1 MAVTVT
7 AGPEWAAEPMEEA
20 YGFRGIPVP
29 VKLQGGKMAKIDP
42 LTLTILAAALEAAS
56 WLRPDSLTGS
66 ADLSVRDTHV
76 RVTIQAPALLV

>member
-1 MAVTVT
+1 MAVTIT
-7 AGPEWAAEPMEEA
+7 AGPDWAAEPMEDA

-56 WLRPDSLTGS
+56 WLRPDNLTGR
-66 ADLSVRDTHV
+66 ADLEVGETRV
-76 RVTIQAPALLV
+76 RVAIQAPALLM